1 MAKAIKRVGVIFLA
15 VAIICLMAIGV
26 ILGTSNAK
34 GITNNLL
41 SSSNKIENVSET
53 SEVEL
58 PTISE
63 EVLLDGTTC
72 AEQATKW
79 KEAIEKSLANDGNQH
94 ILVTMTKDWVAP
106 NSGNHNFGE
115 GVGFSNGRIY
125 IPENAVITLDLNGR
139 KIDRT
144 LTSAIADGSVIF
156 VEGGKF
162 ILKDSQYDSVKIQ
175 NAYKSSNK
183 GEVNLADY
191 TTGMITGG
199 YNSNAQ
205 NTLCGGG
212 ICIASGTF
220 VMKSGMIYRNTAING
235 AGIFADSPLSL
246 VEIEDGVI
254 NGNMNNEGLTGTF
267 NDIGVGIRV
276 SSGAVLN
283 FYNGIV
289 HKNIS
294 NLSSADGAGICY
306 FNAYGKIENGII
318 ANNVLSAKDGCLGAG
333 VYVCV
338 SKVTISGGTFE
349 YNNGDLGG
357 GISNWESDLV
367 ISNVY
372 VANNTSNYGGGIHI
386 QDNARSVDIS
396 NSTIINNTA
405 NYGGFFL
412 GNMTTNF
419 GPGMQVY
426 GNKLT
431 TGEESNVYIP
441 NGKKINITDNLL
453 KAGSHIGIT
462 MQAGTG
468 EFTTGYSASGNA
480 TAAPATFFFADGTG
494 KSVGRS
500 GDEVLIAESSVVPK
514 KITWQVNGVG
524 EAGNS
529 YAVVPY
535 TGTPYNL
542 TAILNGT
549 AATISPVFGSTLS
562 PVEPGNYS
570 YYVGQHSMNPTFKLV
585 IEEPKSTIAK
595 PVVKKYTYL
604 YNDGKQ
610 INFVPEGF
618 DSSTMEIAYNMQK
631 SIGKYQAKITLR
643 DAWNTTWA
651 DKTTD
656 SIYIEYEI
664 IPRGIEGKTNTNY
677 THIYLDNGYRKSYE
691 DKYEHLINDKEVET
705 SQGKYVL
712 GNISAQTSVK
722 AFINNLRNESNKI
735 KLYDNNNTLVYDGI
749 ASGGVVADSLNNIF
763 VATGYKVEYY
773 YNNNLYDTMYLSI
786 LGDVVA
792 DGVINTLDVTLINRL
807 SRGEIALS
815 DLSIEQQLAAM
826 VDNKG
831 KVTSTDGKILL
842 NVIGGNTQTDSYFE
856 SNANITNDYML
867 LDLSIDS
874 VTGKT
879 YRVGTELTTASLVNN
894 AIIGNIAPNTKASEF
909 KTKLASQLGV
919 DISTI
924 AVYKANRAIANDDD
938 YIGTGY
944 YINYNG
950 NTADKIYLSVLG
962 DLTGD
967 GNVNTMDVTCLN
979 RIISGN
985 VKLNTNEIKDKLTM
999 LSAIIQNKGN
1009 LTTADSETLWNY
1021 IGGNADMTKYF

>member
-26 ILGTSNAK
+26 LLGATSAKKENA
-34 GITNNLL
+34 NLL
-41 SSSNKIENVSET
+41 GSSNKIENVSET
-53 SEVEL
+53 SEVEI
-58 PTISE
+58 PPISE
-63 EVLLDGTTC
+63 EVLLDGGNCT
-72 AEQATKW
+72 EQAAKW
-79 KEAIEKSLANDGNQH
+79 TEAITKSLANDGGNH
-94 ILVTMTKDWVAP
+94 ILVTLTKDWVAP
-106 NSGNHNFGE
+106 NSDNHNFGE

-125 IPENAVITLDLNGR
+125 IPENAVVTLDLNGK
-139 KIDRT
+139 KIDRA

-205 NTLCGGG
+205 YQKPAGGICVLNGYFEMNSGMVYSNQSNQGGG
-212 ICIASGTF
+212 IQIT
-220 VMKSGMIYRNTAING
+220 KSTGIIN
-235 AGIFADSPLSL
+235 
-246 VEIEDGVI
+246 DGVI
-254 NGNMNNEGLTGTF
+254 NNNIVIFDNNELGG
-267 NDIGVGIRV
+267 GVYAYQSNIKVNGGI
-276 SSGAVLN
+276 
-283 FYNGIV
+283 I
-289 HKNIS
+289 HKNIAAGNS
-294 NLSSADGAGICY
+294 GDGGGLALTSSTASISGGI
-306 FNAYGKIENGII
+306 F
-318 ANNVLSAKDGCLGAG
+318 ANNECLGASGALGGAVFICVTECTITGG
-333 VYVCV
+333 VY
-338 SKVTISGGTFE
+338 E
-349 YNNGDLGG
+349 YNKADTGGAIGLWNAQLTMSNAYVASNYSRSNGS
-357 GISNWESDLV
+357 INV
-367 ISNVY
+367 PSNVQY
-372 VANNTSNYGGGIHI
+372 MHIENT
-386 QDNARSVDIS
+386 
-396 NSTIINNTA
+396 TIINNSSDTHA
-405 NYGGFFL
+405 GGFAARAINISL
-412 GNMTTNF
+412 

-431 TGEESNVYIP
+431 TGEESNVYIST
-441 NGKKINITDNLL
+441 GVKINITDNLL

-549 AATISPVFGSTLS
+549 AATISPVFGATLS

-664 IPRGIEGKTNTNY
+664 IPRGIEGKENSSY

-712 GNISAQTSVK
+712 GNITAQISVK

-749 ASGGVVADSLNNIF
+749 ASGGVVADNLNNKF

-815 DLSIEQQLAAM
+815 ELSLEQQLAAM

-879 YRVGTELTTASLVNN
+879 YRVGTELTATSLANN
-894 AIIGNIAPNTKASEF
+894 AIIGNIAPKTKASDL
-909 KTKLASQLGV
+909 KTNLASQLGV
-919 DISTI
+919 DIRLI
-924 AVYKANRAIANDDD
+924 AIYKANGAVASDND
-938 YIGTGY
+938 YIGTGC

-950 NTADKIYLSVLG
+950 NTANKIYLSVLG

-967 GNVNTMDVTCLN
+967 GIVNTMDVTYIN
-979 RIISGN
+979 RIINGN
-985 VKLNTNEIKDKLTM
+985 IKLNIIDIRDKLTM

>member
-125 IPENAVITLDLNGR
+125 IPENAVITLDLNGY

-205 NTLCGGG
+205 YQKPAGGISVVNGYFEMNSGMVCGNKSNQGGG
-212 ICIASGTF
+212 IQIAKSTGIINDGIVNNNSVTFDSNELGGGVYVYQSNIKVNGGIIHKNIATGNSGDGGGLALNSSTASI
-220 VMKSGMIYRNTAING
+220 SG
-235 AGIFADSPLSL
+235 GIFA
-246 VEIEDGVI
+246 
-254 NGNMNNEGLTGTF
+254 NNECLGVSGALGGAVFICATECTITGGVYEYNKADYGGAIGLWVSQLTMS
-267 NDIGVGIRV
+267 NAYV
-276 SSGAVLN
+276 SSNYSRYFGS
-283 FYNGIV
+283 IDT
-289 HKNIS
+289 
-294 NLSSADGAGICY
+294 SANSPY
-306 FNAYGKIENGII
+306 VYIEN
-318 ANNVLSAKDGCLGAG
+318 
-333 VYVCV
+333 
-338 SKVTISGGTFE
+338 T
-349 YNNGDLGG
+349 
-357 GISNWESDLV
+357 
-367 ISNVY
+367 
-372 VANNTSNYGGGIHI
+372 
-386 QDNARSVDIS
+386 
-396 NSTIINNTA
+396 TIINNTSDA
-405 NYGGFFL
+405 YVGGFAAR
-412 GNMTTNF
+412 GENVSI

-431 TGEESNVYIP
+431 SGEDCNVYIP
-441 NGKKINITDNLL
+441 NGNKINITDNLL

-480 TAAPATFFFADGTG
+480 TASPPTFFFADGTG

-500 GDEVLIAESSVVPK
+500 GDEVLIANSSVVPN

-549 AATISPVFGSTLS
+549 SATITPVFGAQLS
-562 PVEPGNYS
+562 VVNPGNYS
-570 YYVGQHSMNPTFKLV
+570 YYVGQHSLNPTFKLV
-585 IEEPKSTIAK
+585 IEEPKITIAK

-691 DKYEHLINDKEVET
+691 DKYEHLINDKELET
-705 SQGKYVL
+705 KQGKYLL
-712 GNISAQTSVK
+712 GNISAHTSVK
-722 AFINNLRNESNKI
+722 TFINNLRNESNKI

-749 ASGGVVADSLNNIF
+749 ASGGVVADNLNNVF

-773 YNNNLYDTMYLSI
+773 YNNNLYDTMYLSV

-792 DGVINTLDVTLINRL
+792 NGVIDTADVTLINRL
-807 SRGEIALS
+807 SRGEIKLET
-815 DLSIEQQLAAM
+815 LSIEQQLAAM

-831 KVTSTDGKILL
+831 KLTSTDGKILL
-842 NVIGGNTQTDSYFE
+842 NVIGGNTQTESYFE
-856 SNANITNDYML
+856 NVTQKDNYQL
-867 LDLSIDS
+867 LNLKEEG
-874 VTGKT
+874 GKT
-879 YRVGTELTTASLVNN
+879 FRENIEITTASLVNN
-894 AIIGNIAPNTKASEF
+894 AIIGNIAPQTKASEF
-909 KTKLASQLGV
+909 KTKLAAQLGV
-919 DISTI
+919 DIRLI
-924 AVYKANRAIANDDD
+924 AIYQVNGTVASDND

-967 GNVNTMDVTCLN
+967 GIVNTMDVTCLN
-979 RIISGN
+979 RIINGN
-985 VKLNTNEIKDKLTM
+985 IKLNTIDIKDKLTM
-999 LSAIIQNKGN
+999 LSSMIQNKGN
-1009 LTTADSETLWNY
+1009 ITTADSETLWNY
-1021 IGGNADMTKYF
+1021 IGGNADMTKY

>member
-125 IPENAVITLDLNGR
+125 IPENAVITLDLNGY

-205 NTLCGGG
+205 YQKPAGGISVVNGYFEMNSGMVCGNKSNQGGG
-212 ICIASGTF
+212 IQIAKSTGIINDGIVNNNSVTFDSNELGGGVYVYQSNIKVNGGIIHKNIATGNSGDGGGLALNSSTASI
-220 VMKSGMIYRNTAING
+220 SG
-235 AGIFADSPLSL
+235 GIFA
-246 VEIEDGVI
+246 
-254 NGNMNNEGLTGTF
+254 NNECLGVSGALGGAVFICATECTITGGVYEYNKADYGGAIGLWVSQLTMS
-267 NDIGVGIRV
+267 NAYV
-276 SSGAVLN
+276 SSNYSRYFGS
-283 FYNGIV
+283 IDT
-289 HKNIS
+289 
-294 NLSSADGAGICY
+294 SANSPY
-306 FNAYGKIENGII
+306 VYIEN
-318 ANNVLSAKDGCLGAG
+318 
-333 VYVCV
+333 
-338 SKVTISGGTFE
+338 T
-349 YNNGDLGG
+349 
-357 GISNWESDLV
+357 
-367 ISNVY
+367 
-372 VANNTSNYGGGIHI
+372 
-386 QDNARSVDIS
+386 
-396 NSTIINNTA
+396 TIINNTSDA
-405 NYGGFFL
+405 YVGGFAAR
-412 GNMTTNF
+412 GENVSI

-431 TGEESNVYIP
+431 SGEECNVYIP
-441 NGKKINITDNLL
+441 NGNKINITDNLL

-480 TAAPATFFFADGTG
+480 TATPATFFFADGTG
-494 KSVGRS
+494 KSVERS

-549 AATISPVFGSTLS
+549 AATISPVFGAQLS
-562 PVEPGNYS
+562 VVNPGNYS
-570 YYVGQHSMNPTFKLV
+570 YYVGQHSLNPTFKLV
-585 IEEPKSTIAK
+585 IEEPKTTIAK

-664 IPRGIEGKTNTNY
+664 IPRGIEGKDSSNY
-677 THIYLDNGYRKSYE
+677 SHIYLNNGYRKSYE
-691 DKYEHLINDKEVET
+691 DKYEHLINDKEIAT
-705 SQGKYVL
+705 INGNTRYVL
-712 GNISAQTSVK
+712 GNITAQTSVK

-815 DLSIEQQLAAM
+815 ELSLEQQLAAM

-856 SNANITNDYML
+856 SNKNITNDYML

-879 YRVGTELTTASLVNN
+879 YRVGSEITTASLVNN
-894 AIIGNIAPNTKASEF
+894 AIIGNIAPKTKASEF

-919 DISTI
+919 DIRLI
-924 AVYKANRAIANDDD
+924 AIYKANGAIAGDND

-944 YINYNG
+944 YISYAG
-950 NTADKIYLSVLG
+950 KTIYLSVLG

-967 GNVNTMDVTCLN
+967 GIVNTMDVTYLN

-985 VKLNTNEIKDKLTM
+985 VKLNTNDIKDKLIM

>member
-26 ILGTSNAK
+26 ILGVNGAK
-34 GITNNLL
+34 SETAGSLNLNNE
-41 SSSNKIENVSET
+41 IENVSET
-53 SEVEL
+53 SEVEI
-58 PTISE
+58 PPISE
-63 EVLLDGTTC
+63 EVLLDGGNCT
-72 AEQATKW
+72 EQAAKW
-79 KEAIEKSLANDGNQH
+79 TEAITKSLANDGGNH
-94 ILVTMTKDWVAP
+94 ILVTLTKDWVAP

-115 GVGFSNGRIY
+115 GVGFSNGRIF
-125 IPENAVITLDLNGR
+125 IPENAVVTLDLNGK
-139 KIDRT
+139 KIDRA

-199 YNSNAQ
+199 YNGNAQ
-205 NTLCGGG
+205 YQKPAGGICVLNGYFEMNSGMVYSNQSNQGGG
-212 ICIASGTF
+212 IQIT
-220 VMKSGMIYRNTAING
+220 KSTGIIN
-235 AGIFADSPLSL
+235 
-246 VEIEDGVI
+246 DGVI
-254 NGNMNNEGLTGTF
+254 NNNIVIFDNNELGG
-267 NDIGVGIRV
+267 GVYAYQSNIKVNGGI
-276 SSGAVLN
+276 
-283 FYNGIV
+283 I
-289 HKNIS
+289 HKNIATGNS
-294 NLSSADGAGICY
+294 GDCGGLALTSSTASISGGI
-306 FNAYGKIENGII
+306 F
-318 ANNVLSAKDGCLGAG
+318 ANNECLGANGALGGAVFICGTECTITGG
-333 VYVCV
+333 VY
-338 SKVTISGGTFE
+338 E
-349 YNNGDLGG
+349 YNKADTGGAIGLWNAQLTMSNAYVASNYSRSNGS
-357 GISNWESDLV
+357 INV
-367 ISNVY
+367 PSNVQY
-372 VANNTSNYGGGIHI
+372 MHIENT
-386 QDNARSVDIS
+386 
-396 NSTIINNTA
+396 TIINNSSDTHA
-405 NYGGFFL
+405 GGFAARAINISL
-412 GNMTTNF
+412 

-431 TGEESNVYIP
+431 TGEESNVYIST
-441 NGKKINITDNLL
+441 GVKINITDNLL

-604 YNDGKQ
+604 YNDGKL

-664 IPRGIEGKTNTNY
+664 IPRGIEGKENSSY

-691 DKYEHLINDKEVET
+691 DKYEHLINDKEIAT
-705 SQGKYVL
+705 INGNTRYVL
-712 GNISAQTSVK
+712 GNITAQTSVK

-749 ASGGVVADSLNNIF
+749 ASGGVVADNLNNKF

-815 DLSIEQQLAAM
+815 ELSLEQQLAAM

-842 NVIGGNTQTDSYFE
+842 NVIGGNTQTESYFE
-856 SNANITNDYML
+856 NVEQEDKYQL
-867 LDLSIDS
+867 LNLKEEG
-874 VTGKT
+874 GKT
-879 YRVGTELTTASLVNN
+879 YRVGTELTATSLVNN
-894 AIIGNIAPNTKASEF
+894 AIIGNIAPQTKASEF
-909 KTKLASQLGV
+909 KTKLAAQLGV
-919 DISTI
+919 DIRLI
-924 AVYKANRAIANDDD
+924 AIYKANGAVVNNSD
-938 YIGTGY
+938 YIGTGH

-950 NTADKIYLSVLG
+950 NTADKIYLIVLG

-967 GNVNTMDVTCLN
+967 GEVNTMDVTYLN
-979 RIISGN
+979 RIINGN
-985 VKLNTNEIKDKLTM
+985 IKLNTIDIKDKLTM